1 LPWRAQIFRGITVL
15 LVALIECEIANSEY
29 HDLQLDAKYICFAF
43 DHCFR
48 RASDYNV
55 DVTYIY

>member
-1 LPWRAQIFRGITVL
+1 
-15 LVALIECEIANSEY
+15 VALIECEIANSEY